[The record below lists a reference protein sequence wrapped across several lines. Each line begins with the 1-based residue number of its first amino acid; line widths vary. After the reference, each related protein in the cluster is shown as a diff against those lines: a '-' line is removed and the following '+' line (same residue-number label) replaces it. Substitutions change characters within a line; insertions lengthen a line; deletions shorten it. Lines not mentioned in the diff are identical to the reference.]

1 MTNKLFG
8 ALFLAVVMTAA
19 CESNT
24 SNCGDFG
31 RGGATM
37 DAPTSLPGAP
47 TQVYCGPY
55 TNTQLYTGAVDVGGG
70 SATGGTATGGV
81 GGTAAAGRVEAA
93 ARRLRTPPTRR
104 SQGTS
109 DPTISESGKT
119 HHDVTIYSIGPGR
132 QIDRRGGN
140 AATVWCYPST
150 GCIGRDRTESTGG
163 LPSGWIDTSGYAY
176 FRETGENAGLNAIF
190 TVDSVVL
197 SITF

>member
-81 GGTAAAGRVEAA
+81 GGTGGSGTGGGGS
-93 ARRLRTPPTRR
+93 TPPQDTPNPP

-132 QIDRRGGN
+132 QTARRGGS
-140 AATVWCYPST
+140 AATVWCYPDT